1 MDLHVSLEFLG
12 DPPPL
17 KKGEERNGGGGGRSV
32 TPYLPDARCTC
43 LNIMH
48 VNIINY

>member
-12 DPPPL
+12 DPPP
-17 KKGEERNGGGGGRSV
+17 KKKEKKETEGGGGRSV

>member
-12 DPPPL
+12 DPPP
-17 KKGEERNGGGGGRSV
+17 KKKEKKETEGGGRSV